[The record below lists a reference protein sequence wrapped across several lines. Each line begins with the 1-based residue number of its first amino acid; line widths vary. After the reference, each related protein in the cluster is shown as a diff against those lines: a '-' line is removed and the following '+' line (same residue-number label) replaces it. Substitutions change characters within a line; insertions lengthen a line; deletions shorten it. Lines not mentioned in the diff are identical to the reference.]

1 MTKPSSTPKFTLKNH
16 RLQHNRDFRQVFV
29 RGKSYAN
36 HYFVLYVLK
45 RSRKDPLR
53 IGFSVSKKVGNAVV
67 RNRTKRLL
75 REVVRLSIS
84 DLPLNYHLVIIAR
97 KDAPKLR
104 KRQDVERH
112 VLSLFKKAS
121 LFE

>member
-1 MTKPSSTPKFTLKNH
+1 M
-16 RLQHNRDFRQVFV
+16 
-29 RGKSYAN
+29 
-36 HYFVLYVLK
+36 
-45 RSRKDPLR
+45 
-53 IGFSVSKKVGNAVV
+53 SKKVGNAVV